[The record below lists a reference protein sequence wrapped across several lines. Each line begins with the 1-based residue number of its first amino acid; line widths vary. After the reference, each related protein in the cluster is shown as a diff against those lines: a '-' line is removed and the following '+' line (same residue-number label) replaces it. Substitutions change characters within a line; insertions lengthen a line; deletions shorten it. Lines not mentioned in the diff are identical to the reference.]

1 LAMVKNE
8 TAERRKQKQVP
19 KLTTVVATATNTK
32 KEETAT
38 NTKKAAASTK
48 KRAAPTKDTSSK
60 KPKEA
65 DGRTAKKQCD
75 SDSDWSV

>member
-1 LAMVKNE
+1 MVKNE
-8 TAERRKQKQVP
+8 TAEKRKQKQVP
-19 KLTTVVATATNTK
+19 NSTTLVKTATKTNK
-32 KEETAT
+32 AETA
-38 NTKKAAASTK
+38 TK

-75 SDSDWSV
+75 SDIDWPV